1 MPTRSSAGGYQQE
14 RYEHGLRNWRR
25 RVLPRLRWITAPF
38 VVAGLAYLVFGPPT
52 RMQFLAGAIAGG
64 FVALYMW
71 VRDEPPEHVR
81 RHGQGAE
88 GERSTAKVLE
98 PLLAAG
104 WHVVHDVDTGRGN
117 RDHVLVGP
125 AGVFLLDSKKL
136 GGTVTVDADVVR
148 VERLDDERDSYQLPK
163 LARSLRGEAATLSR
177 ELLADVGIRV
187 WVSAVVVIWSPFPA
201 GAVDGDNIAFVHGD
215 QLTAWLQTRSARY
228 DASLIARVIDHLT
241 LGQARAS

>member
-14 RYEHGLRNWRR
+14 RYEYGLRNWRR
-25 RVLPRLRWITAPF
+25 RVLPRLRWVTAPF
-38 VVAGLAYLVFGPPT
+38 VVAGFAYYVFGPAT
-52 RMQFLAGAIAGG
+52 KLQFLAGAISGG
-64 FVALYMW
+64 FTALYLW

-81 RHGQGAE
+81 RHGEGAE
-88 GERSTAKVLE
+88 GERSTAKALQ

-104 WHVVHDVDTGRGN
+104 WYVVHDIDTGRGN

-125 AGVFLLDSKKL
+125 SGVFLLDSKKL

-163 LARSLRGEAATLSR
+163 LAGSLRGEAASLSR
-177 ELLADVGIRV
+177 ELYAAVGIRV

-215 QLTAWLQTRSARY
+215 QLTAWLESRPARY
-228 DASLIARVIDHLT
+228 EAGVIDSVIAHLT
-241 LGQARAS
+241 